1 MTAAVPFSQINYER
15 IPLASIEA
23 RFEEQLAALKQAST
37 WREQDE
43 AMCRIQEIRLEVE
56 SAREIAHIRHTIDTT
71 DSFYKAEQ
79 DYWDEAGPLCQGF
92 VTRYYEA
99 IVHSP
104 FRKELEDKWG
114 AQLFR
119 IAETKIRTFSPEVV
133 LDLQEENRLSSQY
146 MALIASARIQFEGA
160 ERTLPQLIPF
170 QTSTDRQMRKRA
182 HEARY
187 SFFREHG
194 EELDRIYDEL
204 VKVRTKIARKLG
216 YQSFT
221 ELAYARLNRTD
232 YDAQMVSVFR
242 KQVLDHIV
250 PVASSLYERQRER
263 IGVEALRYYDKP
275 FNFATGNPTPK
286 GSPEWIVEN
295 GKRMYEELSK
305 ETGEFY
311 SFMLEQECM
320 DLLSK
325 KGKATGGYCTYISQY
340 RLPYIFANFNG
351 TSGDI
356 DVLTHEAGHAFQ
368 VYMSRGFAVPEYHF
382 PTYEACEIHSMSMEF
397 LTWPWMELFFQED
410 TEKYKFSHLADAL
423 QFIPYGVTVDEFQ
436 HAVYERPEMT
446 FAERKATWRE
456 IERKYL
462 PHLDYEDNEFLES
475 GGFWQQQGHIFMDPF
490 YYIDYTLAQI
500 CAFQFWKRAQHNPAV
515 AWDDYLTL
523 CKEGGS
529 KSFTELVKVAKLDSP
544 FEDGCVSSVI
554 GEIKEWL
561 DKVDD
566 KAL

>member
-1 MTAAVPFSQINYER
+1 MSTAVPFSQINYER
-15 IPLASIEA
+15 IPLAAIEA
-23 RFEEQLAALKQAST
+23 RFEEQLAAFQRAST
-37 WREQDE
+37 WQEQDE
-43 AMCRIQEIRLEVE
+43 AMLRIQEIRQEVE
-56 SAREIAHIRHTIDTT
+56 SAREISHIRHTIDTT
-71 DSFYKAEQ
+71 DSFYKDEQ
-79 DYWDEAGPLCQGF
+79 DYWDEAGPQYQGL
-92 VTRYYEA
+92 VTKYYEA
-99 IVHSP
+99 IVQSR
-104 FRKELEDKWG
+104 FCKELEAKWG

-119 IAETKIRTFSPEVV
+119 IAKTKIRTFSPEVV

-146 MALIASARIQFEGA
+146 MALIASARIQFEGE

-204 VKVRTKIARKLG
+204 VKVRTRIARKLG

-232 YDAQMVSVFR
+232 YNAEMVAVFR
-242 KQVLDHIV
+242 KQVLEHIV

-263 IGVEALRYYDKP
+263 IGVETLRYYDKP
-275 FNFATGNPTPK
+275 FQFATGNPTPK

-295 GKRMYEELSK
+295 GKRMYNELSK

-311 SFMLEQECM
+311 SFMLENDCM

-368 VYMSRGFAVPEYHF
+368 VYMSRDFAVPEYHF

-436 HAVYERPEMT
+436 HAIYENPDMT
-446 FAERKATWRE
+446 PAQRKQTWRE

-462 PHLDYEDNEFLES
+462 PHLNYEDNDFLEN
-475 GGFWQQQGHIFMDPF
+475 GGYWQQQGHIFMDPF

-500 CAFQFWKRAQHNPAV
+500 CAFQFWKRAQHNPAE

-554 GEIKEWL
+554 GDIKKWL
-561 DKVDD
+561 DGVDD

>member
-1 MTAAVPFSQINYER
+1 MSTAVPFSQINYER
-15 IPLASIEA
+15 IPLAAIEA
-23 RFEEQLAALKQAST
+23 RFEEQLAAFQRAST
-37 WREQDE
+37 WQEQDE
-43 AMCRIQEIRLEVE
+43 AMLRIQEIRLEVE
-56 SAREIAHIRHTIDTT
+56 SAREISHIRHTIDTT
-71 DSFYKAEQ
+71 DSFYKDEQ
-79 DYWDEAGPLCQGF
+79 DYWDEAGPQYQGL
-92 VTRYYEA
+92 VTKYYEA
-99 IVHSP
+99 IVQSR
-104 FRKELEDKWG
+104 FRKELEAKWG

-146 MALIASARIQFEGA
+146 MALIASARIQFEGE

-204 VKVRTKIARKLG
+204 VKVRTRIARKLG

-232 YDAQMVSVFR
+232 YNAEMVAVFR
-242 KQVLDHIV
+242 KQVLEHIV

-263 IGVEALRYYDKP
+263 IGVETLRYYDKP
-275 FNFATGNPTPK
+275 FQFATGNPTPK

-295 GKRMYEELSK
+295 GKRMYNELSK

-311 SFMLEQECM
+311 SFMLENDCM

-368 VYMSRGFAVPEYHF
+368 VYMSRDFAVPEYHF

-436 HAVYERPEMT
+436 HAIYENPDMT
-446 FAERKATWRE
+446 PAQRKQTWRE

-462 PHLDYEDNEFLES
+462 PHLNYEDNDFLEN
-475 GGFWQQQGHIFMDPF
+475 GGYWQQQGHIFMDPF

-500 CAFQFWKRAQHNPAV
+500 CAFQFWKRAQHNPAE

-554 GEIKEWL
+554 GDIKKWL
-561 DKVDD
+561 DGVDD

>member
-1 MTAAVPFSQINYER
+1 MSTAVPFSQINYER
-15 IPLASIEA
+15 IPLAAIEA
-23 RFEEQLAALKQAST
+23 RFEEQLAAFQRAST
-37 WREQDE
+37 WQEQDE
-43 AMCRIQEIRLEVE
+43 AMLRIQEIRLEVE
-56 SAREIAHIRHTIDTT
+56 SAREISHIRHTIDTT
-71 DSFYKAEQ
+71 DSFYKDEQ
-79 DYWDEAGPLCQGF
+79 DYWDEAGPQYQGL
-92 VTRYYEA
+92 VTKYYEA
-99 IVHSP
+99 IVQSR
-104 FRKELEDKWG
+104 FRKELEAKWG

-119 IAETKIRTFSPEVV
+119 IAKTKIRTFSPEVV

-146 MALIASARIQFEGA
+146 MALIASARIQFEGE

-204 VKVRTKIARKLG
+204 VKVRTRIARKLG

-232 YDAQMVSVFR
+232 YNAEMVAVFR
-242 KQVLDHIV
+242 KQVLEHIV

-263 IGVEALRYYDKP
+263 IGVETLRYYDKP
-275 FNFATGNPTPK
+275 FQFATGNPTPK

-295 GKRMYEELSK
+295 GKRMYNELSK

-311 SFMLEQECM
+311 SFMLENDCM

-368 VYMSRGFAVPEYHF
+368 VYMSRDFAVPEYHF

-436 HAVYERPEMT
+436 HAIYENPDMT
-446 FAERKATWRE
+446 PAQRKQTWRE

-462 PHLDYEDNEFLES
+462 PHLNYEDNDFLEN
-475 GGFWQQQGHIFMDPF
+475 GGYWQQQGHIFMDPF

-500 CAFQFWKRAQHNPAV
+500 CAFQFWKRAQHNPAE

-554 GEIKEWL
+554 GDIKKWL
-561 DKVDD
+561 DGVDD

>member
-1 MTAAVPFSQINYER
+1 MSTAVPFSQINYER
-15 IPLASIEA
+15 IPLAAIEA
-23 RFEEQLAALKQAST
+23 RFEEQLAAFQRAST
-37 WREQDE
+37 WQEQDE
-43 AMCRIQEIRLEVE
+43 AMLRIQEIRQEVE
-56 SAREIAHIRHTIDTT
+56 SAREISHIRHTIDTT
-71 DSFYKAEQ
+71 DSFYKDEQ
-79 DYWDEAGPLCQGF
+79 DYWDEAGPQYQGL
-92 VTRYYEA
+92 VTKYYEA
-99 IVHSP
+99 IVQSR
-104 FRKELEDKWG
+104 FRKELEAKWG

-119 IAETKIRTFSPEVV
+119 IAKTKIRTFSPEVV

-146 MALIASARIQFEGA
+146 MALIASARIQFEGE

-204 VKVRTKIARKLG
+204 VKVRTRIARKLG

-232 YDAQMVSVFR
+232 YNAEMVAVFR
-242 KQVLDHIV
+242 KQVLEHIV

-263 IGVEALRYYDKP
+263 IGVETLRYYDKP
-275 FNFATGNPTPK
+275 FQFATGNPTPK

-295 GKRMYEELSK
+295 GKRMYNELSK

-311 SFMLEQECM
+311 SFMLENDCM

-368 VYMSRGFAVPEYHF
+368 VYMSRDFAVPEYHF

-436 HAVYERPEMT
+436 HAIYENPDMT
-446 FAERKATWRE
+446 PAQRKQTWRE

-462 PHLDYEDNEFLES
+462 PHLNYEDNDFLEN
-475 GGFWQQQGHIFMDPF
+475 GGYWQQQGHIFMDPF

-500 CAFQFWKRAQHNPAV
+500 CAFQFWKRAQHNPAE

-554 GEIKEWL
+554 GDIKKWL
-561 DKVDD
+561 DGVDD

>member
-1 MTAAVPFSQINYER
+1 MSTAVPFSQINYER
-15 IPLASIEA
+15 IPLAAIEA
-23 RFEEQLAALKQAST
+23 RFEEQLAAFQRAST
-37 WREQDE
+37 WQEQDE
-43 AMCRIQEIRLEVE
+43 AMLRIQEIRQEVE
-56 SAREIAHIRHTIDTT
+56 SAREISHIRHTIDTT
-71 DSFYKAEQ
+71 DSFYKDEQ
-79 DYWDEAGPLCQGF
+79 DYWDEAGPQYQGL
-92 VTRYYEA
+92 VTKYYEA
-99 IVHSP
+99 IVQSR
-104 FRKELEDKWG
+104 FRKELEAKWG

-119 IAETKIRTFSPEVV
+119 IAKTKIRTFSPEVV

-146 MALIASARIQFEGA
+146 MALIASARIQFEGE

-204 VKVRTKIARKLG
+204 VKVRTRIARKLG

-232 YDAQMVSVFR
+232 YNAEMVAVFR
-242 KQVLDHIV
+242 KQVLEHIV

-263 IGVEALRYYDKP
+263 IGVETLRYYDKP
-275 FNFATGNPTPK
+275 FQFATGNPTPK

-295 GKRMYEELSK
+295 GKRMYNELSK

-311 SFMLEQECM
+311 SFMLENDCM

-368 VYMSRGFAVPEYHF
+368 VYMSRDFAVPEYHF

-436 HAVYERPEMT
+436 HAIYENPDMT
-446 FAERKATWRE
+446 PAQRKQTWRE

-462 PHLDYEDNEFLES
+462 PHLNYEDNDFLEN
-475 GGFWQQQGHIFMDPF
+475 GGYWQQQGHIFMDPF

-500 CAFQFWKRAQHNPAV
+500 CAFQFWKRAQHNPAE

-554 GEIKEWL
+554 GDIKKWL
-561 DKVDD
+561 DGVDD
-566 KAL
+566 QAL

>member
-1 MTAAVPFSQINYER
+1 MSTAVPFSQINYER
-15 IPLASIEA
+15 IPLAAIEA
-23 RFEEQLAALKQAST
+23 RFEEQLAAFQRAST
-37 WREQDE
+37 WQEQDE
-43 AMCRIQEIRLEVE
+43 AMLRIQEIRQEVE
-56 SAREIAHIRHTIDTT
+56 SAREISHIRHTIDTT
-71 DSFYKAEQ
+71 DSFYKDEQ
-79 DYWDEAGPLCQGF
+79 DYWDEAGPQYQGL
-92 VTRYYEA
+92 VTKYYEA
-99 IVHSP
+99 IVQSR
-104 FRKELEDKWG
+104 FRKELEAKWG

-119 IAETKIRTFSPEVV
+119 IAKTKIRTFSPEVV

-146 MALIASARIQFEGA
+146 MALIASARIQFEGE

-204 VKVRTKIARKLG
+204 VKVRTRIARKLG

-232 YDAQMVSVFR
+232 YNAEMVAVFR
-242 KQVLDHIV
+242 KQVLEHIV

-263 IGVEALRYYDKP
+263 IGVETLRYYDKP
-275 FNFATGNPTPK
+275 FQFATGNPTPK
-286 GSPEWIVEN
+286 GTPEWIVEN
-295 GKRMYEELSK
+295 GKRMYNELSK

-311 SFMLEQECM
+311 SFMLENDCM

-368 VYMSRGFAVPEYHF
+368 VYMSRDFAVPEYHF

-436 HAVYERPEMT
+436 HAIYENPDMT
-446 FAERKATWRE
+446 PAQRKQTWRE

-462 PHLDYEDNEFLES
+462 PHLNYEDNDFLEN
-475 GGFWQQQGHIFMDPF
+475 GGYWQQQGHIFMDPF

-500 CAFQFWKRAQHNPAV
+500 CAFQFWKRAQHNPAE

-554 GEIKEWL
+554 GDIKKWL
-561 DKVDD
+561 DGVDD

>member
-1 MTAAVPFSQINYER
+1 MSTAVPFSQINYER
-15 IPLASIEA
+15 IPLAAIEA
-23 RFEEQLAALKQAST
+23 RFEEQLAAFQRAST
-37 WREQDE
+37 WQEQDE
-43 AMCRIQEIRLEVE
+43 AMLRIQEIRQEVE
-56 SAREIAHIRHTIDTT
+56 SAREISHIRHTIDTT
-71 DSFYKAEQ
+71 DSFYKDEQ
-79 DYWDEAGPLCQGF
+79 DYWDEAGPQYQGL
-92 VTRYYEA
+92 VTKYYEA
-99 IVHSP
+99 IVQSR
-104 FRKELEDKWG
+104 FRKELEAKWG

-119 IAETKIRTFSPEVV
+119 IAKTKIRTFSPEVV

-146 MALIASARIQFEGA
+146 MALIASARIQFEGE

-204 VKVRTKIARKLG
+204 VKVRTRIARKLG

-232 YDAQMVSVFR
+232 YNAEMVAVFR
-242 KQVLDHIV
+242 KQVLEHIV

-263 IGVEALRYYDKP
+263 IGVETLRYYDKP
-275 FNFATGNPTPK
+275 FQFATGNPTPK

-295 GKRMYEELSK
+295 GKRMYNELSK

-311 SFMLEQECM
+311 SFMLENDCM

-368 VYMSRGFAVPEYHF
+368 VYMSRDFAVPEYHF

-436 HAVYERPEMT
+436 HAIYENPDMT
-446 FAERKATWRE
+446 PAQRKQTWRE

-462 PHLDYEDNEFLES
+462 PHLNYEDNDFLEN
-475 GGFWQQQGHIFMDPF
+475 GGYWQQQGHIFMDPF

-500 CAFQFWKRAQHNPAV
+500 CAFQFWKRAQHNPAE

-554 GEIKEWL
+554 GDIKKWL
-561 DKVDD
+561 DGVD
-566 KAL
+566 AL

>member
-1 MTAAVPFSQINYER
+1 MSTAVPFSQINYER
-15 IPLASIEA
+15 IPLAAIEA
-23 RFEEQLAALKQAST
+23 RFEEQLAAFQRAST
-37 WREQDE
+37 WQEQDE
-43 AMCRIQEIRLEVE
+43 AMLRIQEIRQEVE
-56 SAREIAHIRHTIDTT
+56 SAREISHIRHTIDTT
-71 DSFYKAEQ
+71 DSFYKDEQ
-79 DYWDEAGPLCQGF
+79 DYWDEAGPQYQGL
-92 VTRYYEA
+92 VTKYYEA
-99 IVHSP
+99 IVQSR
-104 FRKELEDKWG
+104 FRKELEAKWG
-114 AQLFR
+114 AQFFR

-146 MALIASARIQFEGA
+146 MALIASARIQFEGE

-170 QTSTDRQMRKRA
+170 QTSIDRQMRKRA

-204 VKVRTKIARKLG
+204 VKVRTRIARKLG

-232 YDAQMVSVFR
+232 YNAEMVAVFR
-242 KQVLDHIV
+242 KQVLEHIV

-263 IGVEALRYYDKP
+263 IGVETLRYYDKP
-275 FNFATGNPTPK
+275 FQFATGNPTPK

-295 GKRMYEELSK
+295 GKRMYNELSK

-311 SFMLEQECM
+311 SFMLENDCM

-368 VYMSRGFAVPEYHF
+368 VYMSRDFAVPEYHF

-436 HAVYERPEMT
+436 HAIYENPDMT
-446 FAERKATWRE
+446 PAQRKQTWRE

-462 PHLDYEDNEFLES
+462 PHLNYEDNDFLEN
-475 GGFWQQQGHIFMDPF
+475 GGYWQQQGHIFMDPF

-500 CAFQFWKRAQHNPAV
+500 CAFQFWKRAQHNPAE

-554 GEIKEWL
+554 GDIKKWL
-561 DKVDD
+561 DGVDD

>member
-1 MTAAVPFSQINYER
+1 MSTAVPFSQINYER
-15 IPLASIEA
+15 IPLAAIEA
-23 RFEEQLAALKQAST
+23 RFEEQLAAFQRAST
-37 WREQDE
+37 WQEQDE
-43 AMCRIQEIRLEVE
+43 AMLRIQEIRLEVE
-56 SAREIAHIRHTIDTT
+56 SAREISHIRHTIDTT
-71 DSFYKAEQ
+71 DSFYKDEQ
-79 DYWDEAGPLCQGF
+79 DYWDEAGPQYQGL
-92 VTRYYEA
+92 VTKYYEA
-99 IVHSP
+99 IVQSR
-104 FRKELEDKWG
+104 FRKELEAKWG

-146 MALIASARIQFEGA
+146 MALIASARIQFEGE

-204 VKVRTKIARKLG
+204 VKVRTRIARKLG

-232 YDAQMVSVFR
+232 YNAEMVAVFR
-242 KQVLDHIV
+242 KQVLEHIV

-263 IGVEALRYYDKP
+263 IGVETLRYYDKP
-275 FNFATGNPTPK
+275 FQFATGNPTPK

-295 GKRMYEELSK
+295 GKRMYNELSK

-311 SFMLEQECM
+311 SFMLENDCM

-368 VYMSRGFAVPEYHF
+368 VYMSRDFAVPEYHF

-436 HAVYERPEMT
+436 HAIYENPDMT
-446 FAERKATWRE
+446 PAQRKQTWRE

-462 PHLDYEDNEFLES
+462 PHLNYEDNDFLEN
-475 GGFWQQQGHIFMDPF
+475 GGYWQQQGHIFMDPF

-500 CAFQFWKRAQHNPAV
+500 CAFQFWKRAQHNPAE

-554 GEIKEWL
+554 GDIKKWL
-561 DKVDD
+561 DGVDD
-566 KAL
+566 QAL